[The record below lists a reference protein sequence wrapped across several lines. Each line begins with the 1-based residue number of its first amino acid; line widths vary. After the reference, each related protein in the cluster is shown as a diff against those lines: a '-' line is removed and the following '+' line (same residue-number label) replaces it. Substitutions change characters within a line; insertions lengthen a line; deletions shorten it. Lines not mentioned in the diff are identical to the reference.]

1 MAKVNFNVEHKR
13 ILDEYLLK
21 IPGVVSGK
29 MFGYPAYYINRK
41 LFACVYEKGI
51 GVKIPEDKANEL
63 IGNEGIIHFQ
73 PLGRAKMREWIQIN
87 REKSEDYLNDQ
98 EIFDISIRFVSTLAN
113 KKKKKTEIKLKK

>member
-29 MFGYPAYYINRK
+29 MFGFPAYYINNK
-41 LFACVYEKGI
+41 LFACVYENGV

-63 IGNEGIIHFQ
+63 IGKEGIIYFK
-73 PLGRAKMREWIQIN
+73 PMGRAKMREWIQIN
-87 REKSEDYLNDQ
+87 REKSEDYRNDQ
-98 EIFDISIRFVSTLAN
+98 EIFDISIRFVSMLAN
-113 KKKKKTEIKLKK
+113 KKQKKNES